1 MLEIDADAALGLFPA
16 AHGVDV
22 RRVPGPGGE
31 AERIPVA
38 GHYGAVAEGEQPQLA
53 GLLEQGMR
61 ALDLD
66 LVAVMAEDP
75 PVELQLVG
83 LLRLDVAPGAHRP
96 AGIEVFERQAGG
108 ITPRIRRDG
117 ERAVAT

>member
-22 RRVPGPGGE
+22 RRVAGPGGE

-38 GHYGAVAEGEQPQLA
+38 GHYGAVAEGEQPQPA

-66 LVAVMAEDP
+66 LVAVMPENP
-75 PVELQLVG
+75 PADLHLVG
-83 LLRLDVAPGAHRP
+83 RLRLDLAPGPHRP
-96 AGIEVFERQAGG
+96 PATKVFNGQPGG
-108 ITPRIRRDG
+108 IP
-117 ERAVAT
+117 